1 MEAQRTVDFEHRSMD
16 KRPRKRPRLTTWDM
30 PPAVVPPAPPKIL
43 QAVYCAQGL
52 GVAPN
57 CSYSSLYYKGIPRNA
72 SPPWRPD
79 DKDGHYVFAIGE
91 NLTPRYRILSKMGE
105 GTFAQVLECID
116 NDKKEIVAVKVVR
129 STRKYREAAMIE
141 IDVLQKLSRQDV
153 YGMRCVQ
160 IRNWFD
166 YRNHIC
172 IVFEKLGPSLYDFLR
187 KNSYRSFPIDLV
199 REFGRQLLESVAFMH
214 DLRLIHTD
222 LKPENILLVSPD
234 YIKVPDYKFLRRP
247 TKDGSYFKNLPKS
260 SAIKLIDFGS
270 TTFEHQDHNYVV
282 STRHYRAPEV
292 ILGLGW
298 NYPCD
303 MWSVGCI
310 LVELCSGE
318 ALFQTH
324 ENLEHLAMMERVLG
338 PLPQHMIMRAD
349 RHAEKYFRRGSRLGW
364 PEGATSRESIR
375 AVWKLPRLQNLIMQ
389 HVDHSAGELIDLL
402 QGLLRY
408 EPAERLKARE
418 ALGHPFFMRD
428 PRRFDY
434 PL

>member
-1 MEAQRTVDFEHRSMD
+1 METQRIIDFPHENMD
-16 KRPRKRPRLTTWDM
+16 KRPRKRPRLTWDM
-30 PPAVVPPAPPKIL
+30 PPLVLPTIYCGHEFANGAV
-43 QAVYCAQGL
+43 
-52 GVAPN
+52 PN
-57 CSYSSLYYKGIPRNA
+57 YACSSIYYKGVPHNGC
-72 SPPWRPD
+72 PPWRPD

-91 NLTPRYRILSKMGE
+91 NLSPRW
-105 GTFAQVLECID
+105 TFGKVLECLD
-116 NDKKEIVAVKVVR
+116 NEKKEIVAIKIVR
-129 STRKYREAAMIE
+129 SLHKYREAAMIE
-141 IDVLQKLSRQDV
+141 IDVLQKLARHDI
-153 YGMRCVQ
+153 GATRCVQ

-222 LKPENILLVSPD
+222 LKPENILLVSPE
-234 YIKVPDYKFLRRP
+234 YVKVPDYK
-247 TKDGSYFKNLPKS
+247 
-260 SAIKLIDFGS
+260 
-270 TTFEHQDHNYVV
+270 DHSYVV

-303 MWSVGCI
+303 LWSIGCI
-310 LVELCSGE
+310 LVELCSGD

-338 PLPQHMIMRAD
+338 PLPQHMIVRAD
-349 RHAEKYFRRGSRLGW
+349 NRAEKYFKRGAQLDW
-364 PEGATSRESIR
+364 PESATSRQSMR
-375 AVWKLPRLQNLIMQ
+375 AVWKLPRLQNLIMR
-389 HVDHSAGELIDLL
+389 HVDHSAGDLIDLL

-408 EPAERLKARE
+408 DPAERLKARE
-418 ALGHPFFMRD
+418 ALRHPFFTRD
-428 PRRFDY
+428 LRRCDY